1 MRSRN
6 WCTQFL
12 TIVFE
17 IPAVFEYIDLRP
29 RARTA
34 AQRHREAFHGIYSL
48 VMALSRSIMG
58 DARPRR
64 IALCPISTLSPWVF
78 APAGAALRFMPSNCL
93 FSAFDGG
100 HWPAG
105 EHDMVN
111 F

>member
-58 DARPRR
+58 DPRPRP
-64 IALCPISTLSPWVF
+64 IARCSISALSPWVF
-78 APAGAALRFMPSNCL
+78 APTGAASRFMPSNCL
-93 FSAFDGG
+93 FLGL
-100 HWPAG
+100 
-105 EHDMVN
+105 
-111 F
+111 